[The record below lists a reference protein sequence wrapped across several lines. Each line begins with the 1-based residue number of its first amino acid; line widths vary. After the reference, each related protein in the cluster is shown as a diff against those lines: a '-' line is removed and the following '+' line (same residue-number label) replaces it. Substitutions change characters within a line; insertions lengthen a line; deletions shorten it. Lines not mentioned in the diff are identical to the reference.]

1 MKIKACIP
9 MSVAG
14 KCTERSI
21 VDTARIGNNIHTS
34 WMKWAGSCLRAQDV
48 FRSEL
53 EGLGLKYSLAVS
65 ENEGIQSLISGGDVS
80 EELRHGWTLSLE
92 TGGSG
97 SRRSVCL
104 QHSRKG
110 GTSISDLWNREAFSL

>member
-80 EELRHGWTLSLE
+80 EELRQG
-92 TGGSG
+92 
-97 SRRSVCL
+97 
-104 QHSRKG
+104 
-110 GTSISDLWNREAFSL
+110 